1 MPRTEKYFIGPNLLG
16 DIRRV
21 VERVS
26 AEPYGSEVTRIPTR
40 LQDMRRGGGGG
51 GGELRLAKPIGTT
64 VWPKDSVRNVVV
76 YDQGEP
82 LLEAFDDPPEVIV
95 GVINKMIDVPSEA
108 WVIVGRLGSRW
119 YLISAE
125 C

>member
-1 MPRTEKYFIGPNLLG
+1 MPRTEKYFIGPQLLG

-26 AEPYGSEVTRIPTR
+26 AEPYGSEVARIPTR

-51 GGELRLAKPIGTT
+51 GELLLGKPSGVTA
-64 VWPKDSVRNVVV
+64 WQKDSLRDVII
-76 YDQGEP
+76 YDAGEP
-82 LLEAFDDPPEVIV
+82 LLETVSSPARVIEDVVNKLITV
-95 GVINKMIDVPSEA
+95 GTND
-108 WVIVGRLGSRW
+108 WVIIGQVGNRW
-119 YLISAE
+119 YLVAVE